1 MQNELQDGKLLLT
14 SRANW
19 EKKRAEIRVASGLEV
34 TTEQWTSPVDLR
46 FQKIL
51 RIFDRVPGIPLMPK
65 SYPIDPCTERHLL
78 LFKNQ

>member
-1 MQNELQDGKLLLT
+1 MQNELQDEKLLLT

-34 TTEQWTSPVDLR
+34 TTERWTSPVDLR

-51 RIFDRVPGIPLMPK
+51 RILIAFPVFP
-65 SYPIDPCTERHLL
+65 
-78 LFKNQ
+78 